1 MSYKNLHNCRSDDK
15 SYGCLLFIF
24 ALYILIFYDFR
35 ILVKFVFMFV
45 CRPMYVCMFFLII
58 CIFCM
63 CCSRGLIDDNDN
75 NNRHL
80 RACDR
85 EL

>member
-15 SYGCLLFIF
+15 SYGCI

-45 CRPMYVCMFFLII
+45 CRPMYVCMYVFFII

-75 NNRHL
+75 NNRYL
-80 RACDR
+80 RACDC